1 MRGAVSGGATGGFF
15 GAPRARFG
23 WLHRGGPTAL
33 VIVPPFGYEAVCAH
47 RALRHLG
54 EAAANAGLTAVRFDL
69 DGTGDSEG
77 SDLDPDRLGAWL
89 ASIDDACNLARTA
102 GAQQLVLVGV
112 RLGATLAVLAAARR
126 ARHGDV
132 VGIVTI
138 AAVASGKALVR
149 EGRALQMQLQLAP
162 APAGVATT
170 AEDLHE
176 VVGFAQT
183 AETRAALGQIDLLK
197 TPRAPAPT
205 MLVLDRDDLPP
216 NDKLVAALRS
226 LGTTVEQV
234 RLPGYVE
241 MMLDPHVAQVPDQI
255 LAATIAFAKAC
266 PALALAP
273 APAPAPEVEL
283 VAKAVLSPAS
293 GMTEELV
300 TIDRDLTAV
309 ASMRGPIKRAVI
321 LANAGGVYRI
331 GPNRL
336 YVELA
341 RALAATGDTLVLR
354 ADLSGLG
361 DSRPRPGSAE
371 NVVYSDHAVA
381 DLGALAAWARA
392 KGAHEV
398 AVVGLCSGA
407 YHAIKGALAH
417 AIETIVPINP
427 LTFFWKAG
435 MPLDY
440 AGFRVTGDAQRYKQS
455 MHSAEA
461 WKKLLRG
468 GVDLRRVVRT
478 VTTRVKQVLEHRGRD
493 VLRRLRVPLS
503 EDLGSELLALG
514 RKRATIKFVFAGS
527 DPGHALLTEQGGS
540 AVPKL
545 ERAGMLSIEMIANAD
560 HTFTARWT
568 HPLFVAAVIRALGPT
583 R

>member
-1 MRGAVSGGATGGFF
+1 MTGGFF
-15 GAPRARFG
+15 GSPRARFG

-33 VIVPPFGYEAVCAH
+33 VIVPPFGYEAVCSH
-47 RALRHLG
+47 RALRHLAEG
-54 EAAANAGLTAVRFDL
+54 AAAAGLTAVRFDL

-77 SDLDPDRLGAWL
+77 DDLEPDRLGAWL

-102 GAQQLVLVGV
+102 GAQQIVLAGI
-112 RLGATLAVLAAARR
+112 RLGATLAVVAAARR
-126 ARHGDV
+126 DDIA
-132 VGIVTI
+132 GIVTI

-149 EGRALQMQLQLAP
+149 EGRALQMQLQLEP
-162 APAGVATT
+162 APAGATVPGD
-170 AEDLHE
+170 DLHE

-183 AETRAALGQIDLLK
+183 AETRAALGQLDLLK
-197 TPRAPAPT
+197 TPRGPAPA
-205 MLVLDRDDLPP
+205 MLVIDRDDLAP
-216 NDKLVAALRS
+216 NDKLVAALRA

-241 MMLDPHVAQVPDQI
+241 MMLDPHVARIPAEI

-266 PALALAP
+266 PALTGSPAPVLELAP
-273 APAPAPEVEL
+273 TAQLA
-283 VAKAVLSPAS
+283 
-293 GMTEELV
+293 GITEELV

-309 ASMRGPIKRAVI
+309 ASTRGAVKRAVI
-321 LANAGGVYRI
+321 LANAGAVYRI

-341 RALAATGDTLVLR
+341 RTLAAAGDTLVLR

-361 DSRPRPGSAE
+361 DSQPRAGHAE
-371 NVVYSDHAVA
+371 NAVYGDHAIA
-381 DLGALAAWARA
+381 DLGALAAWARRQWA
-392 KGAHEV
+392 REV

-407 YHAIKGALAH
+407 YHAIKAALAH

-440 AGFRVTGDAQRYKQS
+440 AGFRVTTDAQRYKQS
-455 MHSAEA
+455 MRSAEA

-468 GVDLRRVVRT
+468 EVDLRRVTRTIAVR
-478 VTTRVKQVLEHRGRD
+478 VRHAVEHRGRD
-493 VLRRLRVPLS
+493 LLRRLRVPLP

-514 RKRATIKFVFAGS
+514 KKGVRIEFVFAAS
-527 DPGHALLTEQGGS
+527 DPGRALLTEQGGS

-545 ERAGMLSIEMIANAD
+545 ERAGRLSIEMIASAD
-560 HTFTARWT
+560 HTFTARWA
-568 HPLFVAAVIRALGPT
+568 HPLFVAAVIRALGPSS
-583 R
+583 

>member
-1 MRGAVSGGATGGFF
+1 MTGALIGAATGGFF
-15 GAPRARFG
+15 GAARARFG

-47 RALRHLG
+47 RALRHLA

-89 ASIDDACNLARTA
+89 ASIDDACNLARSA
-102 GAQQLVLVGV
+102 GAQQLVLAGV
-112 RLGATLAVLAAARR
+112 RLGATLAVLAGVRR
-126 ARHGDV
+126 APHGDV
-132 VGIVTI
+132 AGIVTI

-162 APAGVATT
+162 APPGIAATPG
-170 AEDLHE
+170 EQDLHE

-197 TPRAPAPT
+197 TPHAPAPA
-205 MLVLDRDDLPP
+205 MLVIDRDDLAP
-216 NDKLVAALRS
+216 NDKLVATMRA
-226 LGTTVEQV
+226 LGTIVEQV

-241 MMLDPHVAQVPDQI
+241 MMLDPHVAQVPDAI
-255 LAATIAFAKAC
+255 LAATISFAKAC
-266 PALALAP
+266 PALAP
-273 APAPAPEVEL
+273 APAPALEL
-283 VAKAVLSPAS
+283 VAKRIFSSAEI
-293 GMTEELV
+293 TEELV
-300 TIDRDLTAV
+300 TIDRDLAAI
-309 ASMRGPIKRAVI
+309 ASARGPIKRAVI

-341 RALAATGDTLVLR
+341 RSLAAAGETLVVR

-361 DSRPRPGSAE
+361 DSRTRSGSAE

-392 KGAHEV
+392 RGAREV
-398 AVVGLCSGA
+398 AIVGLCSGA
-407 YHAIKGALAH
+407 YHAIKGGLAH

-427 LTFFWKAG
+427 LTFFWKPG

-440 AGFRVTGDAQRYKQS
+440 AGFRVTGDAQRYKQA
-455 MHSAEA
+455 MRSAAA
-461 WKKLLRG
+461 WKKVLRG
-468 GVDLRRVVRT
+468 DVDLRRVSRT
-478 VTTRVKQVLEHRGRD
+478 FALRVKHALEHRGRD
-493 VLRRLRVPLS
+493 VLRRLRVPLT
-503 EDLGSELLALG
+503 EDLGSELLALA
-514 RKRATIKFVFAGS
+514 RKGTAIKFVFAGS

-545 ERAGMLSIEMIANAD
+545 ERAGMLSIEMIADAD

-568 HPLFVAAVIRALGPT
+568 HPLFVAAVIRALGPL

>member
-1 MRGAVSGGATGGFF
+1 MIGAGAAIGGFF

-23 WLHRGGPTAL
+23 WLYRGGPTAL

-47 RALRHLG
+47 RALRHLA
-54 EAAANAGLTAVRFDL
+54 EAAAHAGLTAVRFDL

-77 SDLDPDRLGAWL
+77 SDVDPDRLGAWL

-102 GAQQLVLVGV
+102 GAQQLVLAGV

-126 ARHGDV
+126 SIHHDIA
-132 VGIVTI
+132 GIVTI
-138 AAVASGKALVR
+138 AAVASGRALVR
-149 EGRALQMQLQLAP
+149 EGRALQMQLELAP
-162 APAGVATT
+162 APAGVALP
-170 AEDLHE
+170 AAPGDDVHE

-183 AETRAALGQIDLLK
+183 AETRTALGELDLLK
-197 TPRAPAPT
+197 TPRAPAPA
-205 MLVLDRDDLPP
+205 MLVIDRDDLAP
-216 NDKLVAALRS
+216 NDKLVAAMRA
-226 LGTTVEQV
+226 LGTKVEQT
-234 RLPGYVE
+234 RLPGYVA
-241 MMLDPHVAQVPDQI
+241 MMLDPHVAQIPDQI
-255 LAATIAFAKAC
+255 LAATIAFAKTC
-266 PALALAP
+266 PVLATAKAP
-273 APAPAPEVEL
+273 SIEL
-283 VAKAVLSPAS
+283 VAKADIS
-293 GMTEELV
+293 GVTEEIV
-300 TIDRDLTAV
+300 TIDRELTAI
-309 ASMRGPIKRAVI
+309 ASCRGPIERAVI

-341 RALAATGDTLVLR
+341 RTLAATGATLVVR

-361 DSRPRPGSAE
+361 DSQPRSGSAE

-381 DLGALAAWARA
+381 DLGAVAAWARA
-392 KGAHEV
+392 RGAREV

-407 YHAIKGALAH
+407 YHAIKTALAH
-417 AIETIVPINP
+417 AIETVVPINP

-440 AGFRVTGDAQRYKQS
+440 AGFRVTGDAQRYKQA
-455 MHSAEA
+455 MRSADA

-468 GVDLRRVVRT
+468 DVDLRRVART
-478 VTTRVKQVLEHRGRD
+478 ITTRVKQALEHRGRD
-493 VLRRLRVPLS
+493 VLRRLRVPLP

-514 RKRATIKFVFAGS
+514 RKGATIKFVFAGS

-540 AVPKL
+540 AVPRL
-545 ERAGMLSIEMIANAD
+545 ERAGMLSIEMIADAD

-568 HPLFVAAVIRALGPT
+568 HPLLVAAVIRALDPA